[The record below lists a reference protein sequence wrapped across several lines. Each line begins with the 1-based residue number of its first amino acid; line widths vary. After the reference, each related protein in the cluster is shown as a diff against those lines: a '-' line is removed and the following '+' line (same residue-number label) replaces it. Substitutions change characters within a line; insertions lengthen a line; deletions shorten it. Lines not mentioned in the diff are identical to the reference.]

1 MVILVIGGY
10 QWLSE
15 VISVVENNFIHFK
28 VMVIMVIDGYLWLLM
43 VITVYLKRTMVF
55 LVIGGYQWLSVVT
68 SGVVE
73 NNFLHFKTIVTI
85 YDWRQ
90 SSPGCRASPSTKHCR
105 FCSSSLQR
113 SFFCVP

>member
-10 QWLSE
+10 QWLSV
-15 VISVVENNFIHFK
+15 VI
-28 VMVIMVIDGYLWLLM
+28 
-43 VITVYLKRTMVF
+43 
-55 LVIGGYQWLSVVT
+55 

-73 NNFLHFKTIVTI
+73 NNFLHFKTVTIVTI
-85 YDWRQ
+85 YGWRQ

-113 SFFCVP
+113 SFFSFVFLDDQPISASSVIK